1 MTVTLKNGG
10 IMEKDSVYKKLYE
23 RLTVTLT
30 GIPRGE
36 KFLEILKI
44 LFTSEEAE
52 LALILPY
59 MPAPLSDIADGARM
73 DIEETKKVLS
83 NMADKGLVYA
93 FEHGGTPMFML
104 FGVVWTL
111 FKFPFMTDDV
121 PGLDYERLISL
132 CDEFLAEYPLVERTS
147 VPEGKHF
154 PLDRVLP
161 INESLSPESEVLPQD
176 SVYKYFDEAKYIS
189 VGECAC
195 KRIVGGCDSPTEV
208 CMSFDYEAKFLAE
221 RKMARL
227 IDREEAKTIHKKA
240 TDAGLVSVTSNTK
253 NKINFLCHCCP
264 CCCALLGV
272 ATRHGLYDLAPK
284 GAYIASVK
292 QDDCTACGSC
302 EEVCPMKAIEIN
314 DTAQINIERCIG
326 CGLCILS
333 CTDGAL
339 SLIKRTPP
347 PDVPKNILELTKKV
361 VEARGIAEEFLK
373 ELKVK
378 KKVK

>member
-1 MTVTLKNGG
+1 MNR
-10 IMEKDSVYKKLYE
+10 DSVYKKLYK

-30 GIPRGE
+30 GIPKGG
-36 KFLEILKI
+36 KLLEILEV
-44 LFTSEEAE
+44 LFTIEEAE
-52 LALILPY
+52 MALILPF
-59 MPAPLSDIADGARM
+59 MPAPVSDIADGAGM
-73 DIEETKKVLS
+73 DIEDAKRVLS

-93 FEHGGTPMFML
+93 FERRGGTQMFML
-104 FGVVWTL
+104 FSVVWTL
-111 FKFPFMTDDV
+111 FKFPFMTDDI

-132 CDEFLAEYPLVERTS
+132 CDEFLAEYPLVEGPS

-161 INESLSPESEVLPQD
+161 INESLSMKSEVLPHD
-176 SVYKYFDEAKYIS
+176 SVYQYFDDAKYIS

-195 KRIVGGCDSPTEV
+195 KRIVGDCDSPTEV

-227 IDREEAKTIHKKA
+227 INKEEAKTIHKMA

-253 NKINFLCHCCP
+253 DKVNFLCHCCP

-292 QDDCTACGSC
+292 QDECTACGLC
-302 EEVCPMKAIEIN
+302 EETCPMKAIEIN

-326 CGLCILS
+326 CGLCVLS
-333 CTDGAL
+333 CTTGAL
-339 SLIKRTPP
+339 SLIKRTPT
-347 PDVPKNILELTKKV
+347 PDVPKDIIELTKKV
-361 VEARGIAEEFLK
+361 VETRGIAKEFLE

-378 KKVK
+378 KKVE